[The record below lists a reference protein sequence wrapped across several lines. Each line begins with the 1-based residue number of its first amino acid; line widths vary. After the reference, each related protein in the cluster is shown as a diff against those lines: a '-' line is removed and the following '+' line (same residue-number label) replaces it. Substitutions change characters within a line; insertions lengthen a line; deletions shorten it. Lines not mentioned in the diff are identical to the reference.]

1 MTGVTVLVDDV
12 RSFSDRRACCT
23 ARSSDAGVALLRALR
38 GVRIEHLW
46 LDHDLIRDD
55 TVWPVVHLLDDAAL
69 AGEPFDVGT
78 VHVHAARSGPAH
90 EVVVSLRRAGY
101 NVERSTDLRLWRR
114 TARMSTGQDP
124 VGEWTTERAV
134 QLAIHHHEGQRDRGD
149 PSIPYVTHPLRV
161 MAAVRAAGYDERYQR
176 VAVLHD
182 GLEDTRLEATDL
194 REGGAPEEEVE
205 AVLSVTKR
213 PGEGNYPDRVQRA
226 AANEIGGVVKGFDML
241 DNSDS
246 ERLATMA
253 RRDAAKAEG
262 LREKYAG
269 GLQLLDQLRPGWRR
283 AGTA

>member
-1 MTGVTVLVDDV
+1 MPGVTVLVDDV

-46 LDHDLIRDD
+46 LDHDLVRDD

-69 AGEPFDVGT
+69 AGEPFEVGT

-114 TARMSTGQDP
+114 TARMSTGEDP

-134 QLAIHHHEGQRDRGD
+134 QLATHYHEGQRDRGD

-194 REGGAPEEEVE
+194 RAGGASEEI
-205 AVLSVTKR
+205 
-213 PGEGNYPDRVQRA
+213 NYAQ
-226 AANEIGGVVKGFDML
+226 
-241 DNSDS
+241 
-246 ERLATMA
+246 
-253 RRDAAKAEG
+253 
-262 LREKYAG
+262 AG
-269 GLQLLDQLRPGWRR
+269 GRRAPREPHVSCGRPCCGAGQRMCARKAIRCSVIQLRNWESRFKPSPKRLTRAEPSTPRPSSSRR
-283 AGTA
+283 TTRS